1 MIAPDKTIILGLLIL
16 RSWKHAMQ
24 GLRKITFSSSLS
36 LQGPVL
42 TLWSNHEFLW
52 LDHMLNCQFRKI
64 KTKTLYSLL
73 CNCVTT
79 MILYVCYRNSRCTQF
94 FFWVQWLFLCFEI
107 QIWNS
112 QQLGSLYE
120 NFQRANSA
128 SVRAVP
134 DRINFAISS
143 WNMCRCNLARC

>member
-79 MILYVCYRNSRCTQF
+79 MILYVCYRNSRCSHF
-94 FFWVQWLFLCFEI
+94 FLGTVIIPVFWNTNMKLPTTRKLIWKFPTGKFRLCQSCPRPTKFCNFE
-107 QIWNS
+107 
-112 QQLGSLYE
+112 LKYV
-120 NFQRANSA
+120 
-128 SVRAVP
+128 SV
-134 DRINFAISS
+134 
-143 WNMCRCNLARC
+143 